1 MVRALLWLPALSHAA
16 GWGVDLPRNASQVLL
31 NLGCNLAPVLPDDT
45 NEDAV
50 VLCFE
55 PIPSVVRRIP
65 AHPRLKTIPAA
76 VSSFDG
82 VATMHTYAKNAQ
94 SSSLGARAKEMD
106 WNDDPAR
113 GDGDQFVVPVL
124 SLRSIYASLGPDTHV
139 PYIKTD
145 MQGADYA
152 AISSLPVDVLRRTPF
167 LLTEVWLENVQSYV
181 GFRNDFCRDWLPF
194 MTAAGYSLQFMR
206 LIYREHDNDLDQ
218 AQRDAWSAP
227 WAADPH
233 ARCAEDLALYPTP
246 TTGCHEADAHW
257 IRNDTLADIA
267 AFRGPK
273 RPPVKEWTD
282 WPMSWHNS

>member
-1 MVRALLWLPALSHAA
+1 MLRALLWLPALSHAA

-65 AHPRLKTIPAA
+65 EHPRLLTIPAA

-94 SSSLGARAKEMD
+94 SSSLGARAAEMD

-124 SLRSIYASLGPDTHV
+124 SLRSIYASLAGVHV
-139 PYIKTD
+139 CVEIK
-145 MQGADYA
+145 
-152 AISSLPVDVLRRTPF
+152 ILRRVQAEYRVVLHAIDTTPARRRGDAGSSP
-167 LLTEVWLENVQSYV
+167 LD
-181 GFRNDFCRDWLPF
+181 RAR
-194 MTAAGYSLQFMR
+194 TAASSPSTR
-206 LIYREHDNDLDQ
+206 RT
-218 AQRDAWSAP
+218 A
-227 WAADPH
+227 
-233 ARCAEDLALYPTP
+233 
-246 TTGCHEADAHW
+246 
-257 IRNDTLADIA
+257 
-267 AFRGPK
+267 
-273 RPPVKEWTD
+273 
-282 WPMSWHNS
+282 